1 MEAVSRP
8 FSQIISGAKQFVIP
22 VFQRDYSWGTEQ
34 CNQMWSDIL
43 SSGDGNQGTHFLGSF
58 VYVEGN
64 AGAAFSSWLVIDGQQ
79 RLTTLT
85 ILMIALRDHIS
96 ETDWIGD
103 GNGPTQRRIDAYFLK
118 NAEESG
124 DRQYRLAL
132 RRRDNQT
139 LQALVDGK
147 DVSDVPDS
155 SEHISDAY
163 QCFRGLLRDP
173 GVDPARVYEGVHH
186 LVVVDVK
193 LHRRIDNPQLIFE
206 SLNSTGVRLDQ
217 SDLIRNYLLMGLP
230 EEDQTQLYDDYWNR
244 MEVAFR
250 SAGGGFDYFLRDY
263 IALKQASTSQ
273 PLADRIYTEF
283 KSFWPG
289 SDTVG
294 TSELLADMLKFAQ
307 YYAAFLRPSLTRD
320 KALVRPLSIV
330 REGGFGTAHATLV
343 VHLYDCYGREF
354 LSEREFVESLRLIKS
369 YLLRRAV
376 LGLQTRSYWTVFA
389 RMAHAIEDG
398 DAFESFKVALARERG
413 SYQFPDDN
421 TFLSGLKGRSL
432 YGLRSCR
439 HILDSLENWGQSEP
453 SQIGDYSIEH
463 IMPQSIDDVEDWK
476 TMLGDDW
483 QDIHHDWL
491 HRLGNL
497 TLVGY
502 QNNIAYS
509 NRPFGEKKLL
519 PGGFHETAVR
529 LNFYVRNQDNWGPS
543 EMEERGAILANRA
556 LEIWPYPKVD
566 MRLIRDK
573 DVAEL
578 RSRSKLSDANSLA
591 MSPQV
596 RALLDSL
603 EESIGML
610 GDHIPIIEN
619 RSVSFYDSS
628 GAFFAELLPMAYY
641 VRLLIPVAFDEV
653 EDPDGLAGD
662 VTAWK
667 FLPNVVHRD
676 CGVFVDVR
684 DPGHDGIC
692 LASCE
697 ARLRGRNR
705 LKMGFIR
712 LETSRFLTCMGC

>member
-22 VFQRDYSWGTEQ
+22 VFQRDYSWGPEQ
-34 CNQMWSDIL
+34 CRQMWSDIL
-43 SSGDGNQGTHFLGSF
+43 SSGDEGQGTHFLGSF

-79 RLTTLT
+79 RITTLT
-85 ILMIALRDHIS
+85 ILMIALRDHIR
-96 ETDWIGD
+96 ETGWVGD
-103 GNGPTQRRIDAYFLK
+103 GDGPTQRRIDAYFLK

-132 RRRDNQT
+132 RRRDNRT
-139 LQALVDGK
+139 LQALVDER
-147 DVSDVPDS
+147 DALELADS
-155 SEHISDAY
+155 SENILDAY
-163 QCFRGLLRDP
+163 QCFRDLLHSP
-173 GVDPARVYEGVHH
+173 GVDPAGVYEGVHH

-193 LHRRIDNPQLIFE
+193 LHRGIDNPQLIFE
-206 SLNSTGVRLDQ
+206 SLNSTGVDLTQ

-230 EEDQTQLYDDYWNR
+230 EEDQTQLYDHYWNR

-250 SAGGGFDYFLRDY
+250 NAGGGFDYFLRDY
-263 IALKQASTSQ
+263 IALKRGSTTQ

-289 SDTVG
+289 SDSTG
-294 TSELLADMLKFAQ
+294 TTELLDDMAKFGQ
-307 YYAAFLRPSLTRD
+307 YYAAFLRPSLARD
-320 KALVRPLSIV
+320 KALVRPLSQV
-330 REGGFGTAHATLV
+330 REGGLGTAHATLV
-343 VHLYDCYGREF
+343 VHLYDCYWRGL
-354 LSEREFVESLRLIKS
+354 LSESEFVESMRLIKS

-376 LGLQTRSYWTVFA
+376 LGLQTRAYWTVFA
-389 RMAHAIEDG
+389 RMAHAIEEG
-398 DAFESFKVALARERG
+398 DPLESFKVALARERG

-421 TFLSGLKGRSL
+421 SFFSGLKERPL

-453 SQIGDYSIEH
+453 SPIGDYSIEH
-463 IMPQSIDDVEDWK
+463 IMPQSIEDVEDWK
-476 TMLGDDW
+476 TMLGDGW
-483 QDIHHDWL
+483 QDIQHEWL

-497 TLVGY
+497 TLVGH
-502 QNNIAYS
+502 QNNILYS

-519 PGGFHETAVR
+519 PSGFNETAVR
-529 LNFYVRNQDNWGPS
+529 LNFYIRNQETWGIVQ
-543 EMEERGAILANRA
+543 MGERGSHLANRA

-566 MRLIRDK
+566 MGLVRDK

-578 RSRSKLSDANSLA
+578 RSRSLLRDVNSLTI
-591 MSPQV
+591 SPQV
-596 RALLDSL
+596 RGLLDSFQ
-603 EESIGML
+603 ESIRKI

-619 RSVSFYDSS
+619 RSISYYDSS
-628 GAFFAELLPMAYY
+628 GAFFAELLPMANY
-641 VRLLIPVAFDEV
+641 VRLLIPVTFDEV

-684 DPGHDGIC
+684 EPGQVESA
-692 LASCE
+692 L
-697 ARLRGRNR
+697 RLVSQ
-705 LKMGFIR
+705 GF
-712 LETSRFLTCMGC
+712 EVATE